1 MNKQQLA
8 STIWQSANQMRSK
21 IEANEYKDYILGFM
35 FYKYLSDREVS
46 FLKGEKYS
54 DEDIKKVTANDEK
67 LVKHISENIGYF
79 IAYEDLFSTWLSK
92 GDDFDVSDVRD
103 ALSNFDINIEPTYK
117 KLFENIL
124 KTLQSG
130 LSKLGET
137 STKQTKSIKALLKL
151 IKRIPMDGK
160 QDYDVLGFIYEYLI
174 SMFAANA
181 GKKAGEFYTPH
192 EVSVLMSEIVAN
204 HLKDREHIK
213 IYDPTSGSG
222 SLLINIGASMAQY
235 IEGEN
240 KIDYYAQELK
250 ENTYNLT
257 RMNLVMRGIN
267 PANINVRNGDTLED
281 DWPFFETDENKDE
294 TYSLVKVDAV
304 VSNPPYSQKW
314 DPKNKE
320 FDPRFKEFGV
330 APKAKAD
337 YAFLLHELYHL
348 EDDGIMTI
356 ILPHGVLFRGGEEE
370 TIRKTLIERNH
381 IEAII
386 GLPANI
392 FFGTGIPTIIMV
404 LKRTRSDSDVLIIDA
419 SKKFEKAGKNN
430 KLRAR
435 DIREIVDTLKARKSV
450 TKFAKLVTKDDIR
463 KNEYNLN
470 IPRYVDSSDDEEPWD
485 IHSIMFGGIPN
496 MEIESLR
503 KYWDAFPGLRE
514 EIFGNISDNYA
525 RVIAD
530 DIESAVSNF
539 ASVSNYIAKYHS
551 SFSGFGEHLKDCLI
565 EDILDVNAQS
575 LKENIC
581 IDIFNRTTNI
591 KLIDQY
597 KAFQILSENW
607 ETITADLEMIQG
619 EGFDAIFQV
628 DPNMVV
634 KKKKEDE
641 DEVTEV
647 QEGWK
652 GHILPFELVQ
662 EEFHHGELFAIQSG
676 EERLVEISNMYTEIL
691 ESLEEDELEQTI
703 TNDDKNAFVGKEV
716 KAYVTEALTDVESP
730 EINALKN
737 YLTLSFKK
745 DKMAFIEE
753 NPFVAWSAMVSNKD
767 GTIGKPAVNSRILQL
782 QMEFEF
788 PEESL
793 EAKMKRVMLLMEEES
808 ELKKVIKAQKIE
820 LEAATIETIKNLNE
834 EDALRLLEL
843 KWIEPIVSGLGTLP
857 DDVITALVSEVE
869 NLNSKY
875 ATTYSDIEVKKESA
889 AGSLIQMIDGL
900 SGSKDDL
907 DGLAEFKK
915 YMGVKNEKE

>member
-1 MNKQQLA
+1 M
-8 STIWQSANQMRSK
+8 
-21 IEANEYKDYILGFM
+21 
-35 FYKYLSDREVS
+35 
-46 FLKGEKYS
+46 
-54 DEDIKKVTANDEK
+54 
-67 LVKHISENIGYF
+67 
-79 IAYEDLFSTWLSK
+79 
-92 GDDFDVSDVRD
+92 
-103 ALSNFDINIEPTYK
+103 
-117 KLFENIL
+117 
-124 KTLQSG
+124 
-130 LSKLGET
+130 
-137 STKQTKSIKALLKL
+137 
-151 IKRIPMDGK
+151 
-160 QDYDVLGFIYEYLI
+160 
-174 SMFAANA
+174 
-181 GKKAGEFYTPH
+181 
-192 EVSVLMSEIVAN
+192 
-204 HLKDREHIK
+204 
-213 IYDPTSGSG
+213 
-222 SLLINIGASMAQY
+222 
-235 IEGEN
+235 
-240 KIDYYAQELK
+240 
-250 ENTYNLT
+250 
-257 RMNLVMRGIN
+257 
-267 PANINVRNGDTLED
+267 
-281 DWPFFETDENKDE
+281 
-294 TYSLVKVDAV
+294 
-304 VSNPPYSQKW
+304 
-314 DPKNKE
+314 
-320 FDPRFKEFGV
+320 
-330 APKAKAD
+330 
-337 YAFLLHELYHL
+337 
-348 EDDGIMTI
+348 
-356 ILPHGVLFRGGEEE
+356 
-370 TIRKTLIERNH
+370 
-381 IEAII
+381 
-386 GLPANI
+386 
-392 FFGTGIPTIIMV
+392 
-404 LKRTRSDSDVLIIDA
+404 
-419 SKKFEKAGKNN
+419 
-430 KLRAR
+430 
-435 DIREIVDTLKARKSV
+435 